1 MSRWLFV
8 SIFIFWTI
16 TGCSSHQEAL
26 QILKI
31 DQKELKIELADSP
44 QEWAKGL
51 MYRKTL
57 PENQGMLFA
66 FPQARRAS
74 FWMQN
79 TYVPLSIAFIN
90 REGEILEIHDMQ
102 PLDATP
108 IQSLSS
114 DIWFALEVNQ
124 GWFERNG
131 IEAGDFLDA
140 KKFQPLLTK

>member
-16 TGCSSHQEAL
+16 TGCSSHQEEL

-57 PENQGMLFA
+57 PKNQGMLFA

-131 IEAGDFLDA
+131 VEVGDKIEVKH
-140 KKFQPLLTK
+140 KK